1 VEKSVMMTALK
12 TLHKNRWRLLGSKQ
26 FWLCF
31 IGGWT
36 CFTYVNSLRAYYYG
50 GSFYEAIINTI
61 QVGIFAS
68 ITLLWFRFHYFHRAR
83 GRLHPMALIPVL
95 CMIALAFGAI
105 VSSFTFLA
113 NTELTFLAF
122 FNGIF
127 IEPNSTSWFGQLV
140 GYFTTQFY
148 VILHFLMVYVFIQ
161 SERSSG
167 NTKTSISNVLL
178 AIASLVLVQEFL
190 HIISTIAYYN
200 PPGYLFSFYYYW
212 SFSAATVFGF
222 ALSSYV
228 FFMKPTEEL
237 AGSRFLPQLPM
248 FTMLVFCSSVFS
260 MWLFIITP
268 YLYEMFKSTSI
279 RDMPSFILRVYSQHV
294 PLWGTAEEFSGLLQS
309 KFNENITAAFLLL
322 YCNFSKIWG
331 VKSVLINQ
339 QQFDI
344 RRAAQFWSYNIGGWS
359 IAALYLYFSDLLD
372 LNNTGNSIS
381 QIFIFSFIVVGV
393 FLSALLRSLI
403 RRVQLANSSLVS
415 FTYKIVVISVLF
427 SVLQAFAL
435 TMTTYIYVYGVL
447 GHEALKDIQQIFS
460 GSYYF
465 LKSLTWFSLCFI
477 VWSLIYHASISQR
490 QKSENVLKQL
500 QLEKNMKEIQLNTLA
515 GKLDPHFIFNSLNNI
530 RSLIREDAEK
540 ARDAVLILSDI
551 LRSPIAR
558 SAQDKVQIS
567 EEMLLVRHYIALSKL
582 QLEHRLNYQEVV
594 ADIAKIALIPPMM
607 LQILVENA
615 IKHGIS
621 QLTEGGNLI
630 VTVTTNGSDLI
641 CHVSNSG
648 SLSIQPGTQGFGIG
662 VNNIK
667 DRIALLY
674 GDKAQFA
681 LSEKEGIV
689 TAELKLPLQYQN
701 NKGALE

>member
-1 VEKSVMMTALK
+1 MTIAIK
-12 TLHKNRWRLLGSKQ
+12 ERHKNSWWFIGSKQ

-31 IGGWT
+31 IGGWA

-68 ITLLWFRFHYFHRAR
+68 ITLLWFRFHYFNRAWEK
-83 GRLHPMALIPVL
+83 LHPMALLPASCL
-95 CMIALAFGAI
+95 IALAFGAI
-105 VSSFTFLA
+105 VSSFTFLV
-113 NTELTFLAF
+113 NTELTLLYF
-122 FNGIF
+122 FYGIF
-127 IEPNSTSWFGQLV
+127 VEPASTPWFGQFV

-148 VILHFLMVYVFIQ
+148 VILHFLMMYVFIQ
-161 SERSSG
+161 GERNSA
-167 NTKTSISNVLL
+167 NTKIRIFDILPAV
-178 AIASLVLVQEFL
+178 IALVLVQEFL

-212 SFSAATVFGF
+212 SFSIATIFGF

-228 FFMKPTEEL
+228 FFLKPAEKL

-248 FTMLVFCSSVFS
+248 FTMLVFCSSVLS
-260 MWLFIITP
+260 MWLFVITP
-268 YLYEMFKSTSI
+268 YLYEMFKSTPI
-279 RDMPSFILRVYSQHV
+279 VDMPRFILRVYSQPA

-309 KFNENITAAFLLL
+309 KFNENITAAFFLL
-322 YCNFSKIWG
+322 YCTFSKVWG
-331 VKSVLINQ
+331 VKSALINQ

-344 RRAAQFWSYNIGGWS
+344 RRATQFWSYNIGGWS

-372 LNNTGNSIS
+372 LNNAGNSIS

-393 FLSALLRSLI
+393 FLSALLRSLM
-403 RRVQLANSSLVS
+403 RRAQLINFSLVS
-415 FTYKIVVISVLF
+415 FTYKIVVISFLF
-427 SVLQAFAL
+427 SVLQAFSL
-435 TMTTYIYVYGVL
+435 TMATYIYVYGVL
-447 GHEALKDIQQIFS
+447 GHEALKDVQQIFS

-490 QKSENVLKQL
+490 QKALNALKQL

-540 ARDAVLILSDI
+540 AREAVLILSDI
-551 LRSPIAR
+551 LRSPIAK
-558 SAQDKVQIS
+558 SAQDKVPIS
-567 EEMLLVRHYIALSKL
+567 EEMLLVSHYIALSKL
-582 QLEHRLNYQEVV
+582 QLEHRLNYEEAV
-594 ADIAKIALIPPMM
+594 ADAAKAALIPPMM

-615 IKHGIS
+615 IKHGINR
-621 QLTEGGNLI
+621 LTEGGNLI
-630 VTVTTNGSDLI
+630 INVTTKDGDLI
-641 CHVSNSG
+641 CHVSNTG
-648 SLSIQPGTQGFGIG
+648 SISIQPDTQGFGVGI
-662 VNNIK
+662 NNIK

-674 GDKAQFA
+674 GDKAQFV
-681 LSEKEGIV
+681 LTENTGVVI
-689 TAELKLPLQYQN
+689 AELKLPLEYAN
-701 NKGALE
+701 NKGVLK